1 MFGPVAG
8 VYWLADMKILFVDTV
23 HPYLEEKLKQKGF
36 DISHFTS
43 FDKEKFIQV
52 AGDYDGFIIRSKF
65 VLDKKMLDHCK
76 QLKFIARAGAG
87 MENID
92 VHYARQL
99 GIRCINSPEG
109 NRDAVGE
116 QAMGMLL
123 MLMNHL
129 KRADAEVRNGIWIR
143 AENRGY
149 ELMGKTVG
157 IIGYGNTGSKFAK
170 KLSGFECNILVY
182 DKYKTDIKEEY
193 LRQVE
198 MEEIF
203 DQADI
208 LSLHIPLTDETHY
221 LVNEEYIS
229 KFRKPIYLINTSRG
243 KNLNTAALV
252 KALESK
258 KISGACLDVSE
269 YESSSFEH
277 MDQSEFPEPFKYLI
291 NSDRVILSPHIAGW
305 THESNYKMS
314 FYLAEKILKDFKN
327 H

>member
-1 MFGPVAG
+1 
-8 VYWLADMKILFVDTV
+8 MKILFVDTV
-23 HPYLEEKLKQKGF
+23 HPYLEEKLLENGY

-43 FDKEKFIQV
+43 SDKGEFMAIADK
-52 AGDYDGFIIRSKF
+52 YDGFIIRSKF
-65 VLDKKMLDHCK
+65 VLDKTLLDQCK

-92 VHYARQL
+92 VQYAHQL
-99 GIRCINSPEG
+99 GIKCINSPEG

-116 QAMGMLL
+116 HALGMLL

-129 KRADAEVRNGIWIR
+129 KKADSEVRDGVWIR

-182 DKYKTDIKEEY
+182 DKYKLNITDSFVK
-193 LRQVE
+193 QVE
-198 MEEIF
+198 MQQIF

-208 LSLHIPLTDETHY
+208 LSLHIPLTEETYY
-221 LVNEEYIS
+221 LINEEFIS
-229 KFRKPIYLINTSRG
+229 RFSKSIYLINTSRG
-243 KNLNTAALV
+243 KNLNTADLV

-258 KISGACLDVSE
+258 KVKGACLDVSE
-269 YESSSFEH
+269 FESSSFEQ
-277 MDQSEFPEPFKYLI
+277 MDQSEFPESFKYLI
-291 NSDRVILSPHIAGW
+291 KSDRVILSPHIAGW

-314 FYLAEKILKDFKN
+314 YYLAEKILREFK
-327 H
+327 

>member
-1 MFGPVAG
+1 
-8 VYWLADMKILFVDTV
+8 MKILFVDTV
-23 HPYLEEKLKQKGF
+23 HPYLEEKLKENGF

-43 FDKEKFIQV
+43 FDKEKFIQI
-52 AGDYDGFIIRSKF
+52 APAYDGFIIRSKF
-65 VLDKKMLDHCK
+65 VMDKKMLDHCK

-92 VHYARQL
+92 VSHAHQL
-99 GIRCINSPEG
+99 GIKCINSPEG

-116 QAMGMLL
+116 QALGMLL

-129 KRADAEVRNGIWIR
+129 KKGDAEVRNGVWVR

-157 IIGYGNTGSKFAK
+157 IIGYGNTGSRFAK

-182 DKYKTDIKEEY
+182 DKYKRDIKDEY
-193 LRQVE
+193 IKQVE
-198 MEEIF
+198 MQEIF

-208 LSLHIPLTDETHY
+208 LSLHIPLNDETHY
-221 LVNEEYIS
+221 LVNEEFIS
-229 KFRKPIYLINTSRG
+229 RFKKPIYIINTSRG
-243 KNLNTAALV
+243 KNLNTADLV
-252 KALESK
+252 KGLESK
-258 KISGACLDVSE
+258 KVLGACLDVYE

-277 MDQSEFPEPFKYLI
+277 MKDEELPEPFQYLI
-291 NSDRVILSPHIAGW
+291 KSDRVILTPHIAGW

-314 FYLAEKILKDFKN
+314 FYLAEKILKDFNAK
-327 H
+327 